1 MKNVGILKIF
11 MALVIACLFMT
22 CDPGLGKAVDTQAP
36 KVEVK
41 YPATKSV
48 LKGGF
53 TMTGVASDEVNVA
66 SCEVTFSLIKN
77 PEIKYHFNATVA
89 DDEFSVA
96 INNPKADGSFEI
108 PDGDYNVTVTVS
120 DAYRNSTTDVVYTI
134 DNTAPTVLLT
144 SPNSYSE
151 SNWPNMYKTFNIKGE
166 VYDATTIQTVTVYL
180 VDENGTILKEVIADG
195 TNTFLANFEEPFPE
209 EKLCFYYAVAKDA
222 GGNVNTYCY
231 HKSDIFKLLS
241 ETNSLDKTE
250 SATKSI
256 TFPSINSIGYV
267 DQGQSSNVTEL
278 IDEAKLT
285 AIRINNNA
293 PKKEEQIVGDVKKE
307 VIVFPG
313 FNYFAK
319 DTAQVRWLN
328 ISKESLSG
336 IAIGSPVLATIMPPT
351 DGSAIDYSSVK
362 VKISKSIDGTIENFE
377 DFANIKAYDACVISE
392 GEVGDK
398 RVKLTAVGESLNV
411 QTDSHPPEDEH
422 DNWLAG
428 FYKIEI
434 SFSTDSGNMASDSC
448 RFEVSS
454 GAPKLTEGVFAEGK
468 ENASYYRGYIT
479 SKTAKKA
486 LGGKSL
492 SSDGNL
498 AVELKWDVVG
508 LTLDGKDKKDSGYA
522 ELSENGN
529 YEIPIE
535 VDVENHTTDGEYT
548 YTLTAAPN
556 STLSTVIS
564 RVVVIDTLNP
574 VVEFSNLANGDILEN
589 DEFIVKGNIDDANG
603 ISKVEYQL
611 IENGGSAEWKEI
623 SNAKSSFNLQLSS
636 LKENVTYTLKIRATD
651 VAGNIS
657 GDDDYKCNF
666 TIDLANPIATID
678 NPQPETGSS
687 IYFTNEIPVFEGKA
701 SDDSK
706 TAGKLAKTAI
716 LSYSKDGVAKGNITA
731 GTSEGQFN
739 WNQAEGTW
747 TWNATESQFDGT
759 GKYDVKLV
767 VTDDSGKTTEDTL
780 TVSLDVTPPS
790 IKLTQVSPYVER
802 EDVSNGD
809 AKYYVNGDITVK
821 FDITENDYIKSIDWY
836 KIDGTKDSQDLGTNA
851 QPTVKVKT
859 TDFADGK
866 KLSEFKLV
874 VTDRSG
880 NTATYT
886 GNETELVNYEINQD
900 SDNPTID
907 IAGINPEIT
916 TEAGISAN
924 NNLFSTSDSI
934 SITLKDD
941 DGVASGTYQIDGN
954 SEKTINGGNAKV
966 KTETISLNGL
976 NQGPH
981 TIELSVRDTNGKEVS
996 TETIYFGIDDKAPDL
1011 TIDGYSGTDIDAGF
1025 KNADFDITGT
1035 ASDSYEFKQLIC
1047 YVDLNTT
1054 KEITRNGTNWTKK
1067 IEKPNSS
1074 EKKTIRFVA
1083 SDKFSRT
1090 TIKTFT
1096 YIFDLDKPN
1105 LIINDVQKDNI
1116 TDKYFNQNSILTLSG
1131 TANDLVGDT
1140 ATQSGLKFVQYAIG
1154 TGHNATLANSDGWQN
1169 ANGSTDW
1176 TVLLNI
1182 PKYQDGQYTLLVKA
1196 LDNSDNE
1203 SEVQKFNITADS
1215 VSPILTEGE
1224 SSDASGTSYASGTLN
1239 LTGTVTEKNLN
1250 SLIYTYSLDGQEK
1263 ESDDVQIPPNNGDEV
1278 SWSITKDNLE
1288 DGTHVFKIIATDK
1301 AGNSSV
1307 ITRNI
1312 IIDETAPEITTNVS
1326 PQILYNN
1333 GNGEEPTVNGTINV
1347 NVRVAETNKI
1357 KGVYYT
1363 FDNWASQESFNETEF
1378 ATGKTIL
1385 VDTTKY
1391 ENKSKLPLKIKAVD
1405 EAGNEAIEEINPI
1418 VNQESDKPSLTP
1430 SNLDDLANESA
1441 AGWTEGNPN
1450 NVFNSSNSNMIFTL
1464 SDDDSVKEY
1473 WVKIDNNEFVK
1484 VADVNS
1490 AQQIVTYSV
1499 KDLSYDRH
1507 TITFRVK
1514 DSNCKDDLSTTNN
1527 FVEKT
1532 YYFAI
1537 DDEAPNLTVKNANN
1551 QYVGDSFTISGTVTD
1566 ANGIDK
1572 IEISS
1577 NENTEKIDYDGTKQ
1591 TEEFSYTFNVPQIVD
1606 PEEKDIITITAYDS
1620 IGNRKEVQLT
1630 YLVDKTS
1637 PELSIQGGTSAYVDA
1652 DYPSLRIAGTATDGD
1667 LGGNDN
1673 GISGIDQVRLKIG
1686 SSITSVDDAESV
1698 LAVGKIE
1705 NGVMSW
1711 SSSVDFTDKDAGSY
1725 SIYIQAFDHAGNVS
1739 AEETLTVY
1747 VDDDVPQLSHDY
1759 TDNFVGVYNKDKD
1772 IVIEGTASDASGVK
1786 SVTAKI
1792 QGATGNLSV
1801 TFNETTNNSDSAWSF
1816 TVPKS
1821 SGDGQLTILVT
1832 ATDGCGKSVQE
1843 TFTATLDTEA
1853 PSVTFTDISDDNDDN
1868 NTTIETSKT
1877 TDKPRVSV
1885 TYADSTSGVNS
1896 VEYTFYYYD
1905 PNGNISGLTPDADG
1919 FIDYSDVNGNA
1930 SGSFTRDKSF
1940 SGTVVMRMAE
1950 STGSTGAFINTETN
1964 TDGIWY
1970 VKVTITDEA
1979 GNSAEYDS
1987 PYFYVDQHKPVL
1999 NVTSPASSVNL
2010 KKQNDALEVTGT
2022 TSDSYGG
2029 DIDKVVVKIYHPS
2042 YNGSQ
2047 QANFTKTFTK
2057 DGSNGTETLT
2067 KNGESYQFTYT
2078 WNGANSPF
2086 VYPDVYELLVSTYD
2100 VAGNETVR
2108 TPQKIS
2114 CDNTA
2119 PTITFSRPYSYSVD
2133 AFGNVNEGIVVNS
2146 PIGDTS
2152 IKVLADDY
2160 SMASIYYQIGGTVDI
2175 EATGSIGSSNYKI
2188 TKLTVENG
2196 GVGTDT
2202 YGTSVNDVKLDGV
2215 NIALAGNWNKL
2226 TSANLDFDVEYNT
2239 LNMVNAG
2246 KTYHADGDKETI
2258 QTLDVH
2264 FVAVDTAGNI
2274 NYCKYPLKVD
2284 TDTDKPTLLML
2295 SPKTINDV
2303 ANVGGTATISGTVND
2318 DNAVHSVW
2326 MQVELVNGNYNENV
2340 LSGFT
2345 ALTYGITEPQV
2356 LVENIVD
2363 GKPTYSSKTTISYF
2377 ADRTKWYKVNLGAE
2391 NSTSTTWNMMLN
2403 KKGEFDIA
2411 NLKESGSLPKND
2423 ALKQTELLIKVKA
2436 LDTKANDGLSISSDA
2451 KAGDSTEFRLII
2463 DSGSPSI
2470 IINNIADFPA
2480 EGSYIGGNIT
2490 FDLEFSDDQS
2500 ITEWKLEAI
2509 STASGDNSSML
2520 IASDEYSGSYEDG
2533 LGKTVT
2539 PVADGKY
2546 VGSNGIITVD
2556 TADIYAQC
2564 GNLIQFK
2571 ISAKD
2576 NSKDPNSET
2585 ESPKESYLTFKYT
2598 IDNSAPDASYVS
2610 TIDGYSYY
2618 IDTESIE
2625 GDSTGAHRESVERD
2639 RHLRIISDQAAFTGK
2654 VFDEANGSGI
2664 DYVMLYFTKG
2674 NRLYNPSEVDSSFE
2688 ISNHLS
2694 VKDKD
2699 GNSVSPLS
2707 PVGSLKDVVR
2717 TSGTSNPYI
2726 IVDRAEGMLDSGAN
2740 GDLDGYDENLKANGD
2755 WVVYIKS
2762 SNLPDGV
2769 YDIHYVVVDFAGNAR
2784 YYSDTMLVQN
2794 YAPTINSIVLATD
2807 IDGDGE
2813 ASIGNDD
2820 KGDEYQKFV
2829 TREFTSTGFNV
2840 RNNKLKIQVNVTGG
2854 TGNLKYYLRYKT
2866 KNGEV
2871 TTNSSNPGYSTGEF
2885 EVTDF
2890 LGDSGIPVD
2899 YVVWVED
2906 SVEQNLSL
2914 SSGETTIDMIMDNED
2929 DVAPVAQFFEL
2940 NTIIEDSSVSNSN
2953 RGSLYKDGSVKGH
2966 IETRQNSPVDND
2978 SEQDP
2983 DVSGTIILRGEVL
2996 DNQRIESIVLRL
3008 NDTNVTIAKWN
3019 PNLSLLELKD
3029 ANAKIY
3035 DSLGLLGHYVEWQYA
3050 WDTNSFAKYDTDVKV
3065 IVTDSAGKVSG
3076 NKDYSSDNTPRTES
3090 NKFTLDN
3097 WGYNSMTVD
3106 VVPYI
3111 TGLGTTLS
3119 RIEKRNPSVYGRS
3132 TLGKYPVYYYRK
3144 TVSEGKE
3151 SEEITVEGFN
3161 ILSGSTVTF
3170 EGGATTSLDVN
3181 KVFTLPENAKSGKIF
3196 VTVSE
3201 VPSLNNANDNGA
3213 VGSSGEYYNQK
3224 PNGQNNDLLTD
3235 DIEVLIWEINS
3246 KAAMSKTGELSE
3258 VMMHV
3263 NPANGMVGFAFAH
3276 SQDLASYPKG
3286 NDSSYQTWM
3295 TDWTGVNQIGFVYD
3309 QKGNMYGTN
3318 GGTDTYTPSKKTG
3331 RLGLI
3336 SSHWGIIADDS
3347 KNGDWYTGYTKYH
3360 RLRLEYLGMTRNGT
3374 YASNVYRFA
3383 KGDSTQ
3389 LATTYSDAK
3398 GTNLY
3403 MLYYDNTL
3411 GELKFKAG
3419 NFGTAPTDP
3428 CSSISG
3434 DVFGKSEVV
3443 IGDFADDANNA
3454 TDNQSGTNYLPNY
3467 KTISIVA
3474 NQNGAKGNSNA
3485 KPGIYYSVDAISS
3498 SGGQSDVVVA
3508 VWYDDVNKTLWYSY
3522 LKNPLTNAGNRTGE
3536 DLEDPIIDSNGVST
3550 EWSQPIAIL
3559 DGHAGGYCAIK
3570 ADDAGGIHIAAYSRN
3585 DAGSLYYAYL
3595 NSYDADYNENENLV
3609 AVDAYGSTGQYITME
3624 VAKDS
3629 KGKYIPYIG
3638 YYMSSMSYPKYA
3650 YLVDTDS
3657 TKAGATYYPKP
3668 GVDENNMFTGAWETI
3683 LLPTTSTIVIDD
3695 INVGVYKNA
3704 DGTLQSIPK
3713 QTETVGTKSG
3723 IAGGNGTS
3731 NPIFAYGIS
3740 QTGSG
3745 YIETAQLK

>member
-1 MKNVGILKIF
+1 MKNVGILKFF

-77 PEIKYHFNATVA
+77 PEIKYHFNATVT

-241 ETNSLDKTE
+241 ETNTLDKTE

-293 PKKEEQIVGDVKKE
+293 PKKQEQIVGDVKKE

-574 VVEFSNLANGDILEN
+574 VVGFSNLANNDILEN
-589 DEFIVKGNIDDANG
+589 DEFTVKGSIEDANG

-687 IYFTNEIPVFEGKA
+687 IYFTNEIPVFVGKA

-716 LSYSKDGVAKGNITA
+716 LSYSKDGVAKGNIPA

-739 WNQAEGTW
+739 WNQTEGTW
-747 TWNATESQFDGT
+747 TWKATESQFDGT

-907 IAGINPEIT
+907 IAGI
-916 TEAGISAN
+916 
-924 NNLFSTSDSI
+924 D
-934 SITLKDD
+934 
-941 DGVASGTYQIDGN
+941 
-954 SEKTINGGNAKV
+954 
-966 KTETISLNGL
+966 
-976 NQGPH
+976 
-981 TIELSVRDTNGKEVS
+981 KEVS
-996 TETIYFGIDDKAPDL
+996 TENEITAEKNLLSTGDNLSITFTDDDGIKSATYQIDNGTVQNIAGGDAKVKTQTVPLSTLEQGSHTIKVTVTDFYGKINSTDTIYFGIDDKAPDL

-1035 ASDSYEFKQLIC
+1035 ASDSYEFKQLIWN

-1054 KEITRNGTNWTKK
+1054 NEITRNGTNWTLQIK
-1067 IEKPNSS
+1067 KPNSS

-1105 LIINDVQKDNI
+1105 LIINDVQKENI

-1154 TGHNATLANSDGWQN
+1154 TGHNATSANLDGWQN

-1215 VSPILTEGE
+1215 VSPILTEGG

-1263 ESDDVQIPPNNGDEV
+1263 ESNDVQITSNNGDEV
-1278 SWSITKDNLE
+1278 SSWSITKSELQ

-1363 FDNWASQESFNETEF
+1363 FDDWASQESFDETEF

-1391 ENKSKLPLKIKAVD
+1391 GNKSKLPLKIKAVD

-1418 VNQESDKPSLTP
+1418 VNQESDKPSFTP

-1464 SDDDSVKEY
+1464 SDDDSVKDY

-1499 KDLSYDRH
+1499 KDIGYGRH

-1514 DSNCKDDLSTTNN
+1514 DSNCKEDLSTTNN

-1591 TEEFSYTFNVPQIVD
+1591 TEEFSYIFNVPQIVE

-1630 YLVDKTS
+1630 YLVDKTN

-1652 DYPSLRIAGTATDGD
+1652 DYPSLRIAGTAIDGD
-1667 LGGNDN
+1667 LGANDN

-1686 SSITSVDDAESV
+1686 SGITSVDDAESV

-1725 SIYIQAFDHAGNVS
+1725 SIYIRAFDHAGNVS
-1739 AEETLTVY
+1739 DEETLTVY
-1747 VDDDVPQLSHDY
+1747 VDDDVPQLSDNY
-1759 TDNFVGVYNKDKD
+1759 TDNFVGVYNSDF
-1772 IVIEGTASDASGVK
+1772 VIEGTASDASGVK

-1792 QGATGNLSV
+1792 QGASGNLNGNFTATSNDSPASWTFDIPANTGN
-1801 TFNETTNNSDSAWSF
+1801 
-1816 TVPKS
+1816 
-1821 SGDGQLTILVT
+1821 GQLTILVT

-1853 PSVTFTDISDDNDDN
+1853 PSVTFTDISDDDGN
-1868 NTTIETSKT
+1868 NATIETSKT

-1885 TYADSTSGVNS
+1885 TYADSTSGVNRIDY
-1896 VEYTFYYYD
+1896 EFYYTD
-1905 PNGNISGLTPDADG
+1905 SLDNS
-1919 FIDYSDVNGNA
+1919 FVKYSDSDA
-1930 SGSFTRDKSF
+1930 SGSFTRSKSF
-1940 SGTVVMRMAE
+1940 SGTVVMKMAE
-1950 STGSTGAFINTETN
+1950 STGSKGPFVFTDSD

-1999 NVTSPASSVNL
+1999 NVTSPAESVTL
-2010 KKQNDALEVTGT
+2010 KKNGDSLTIAGTTTDSFGGEIDRVEISVKHPDYKPEEVT
-2022 TSDSYGG
+2022 
-2029 DIDKVVVKIYHPS
+2029 K
-2042 YNGSQ
+2042 
-2047 QANFTKTFTK
+2047 FTKTFDVDAT
-2057 DGSNGTETLT
+2057 
-2067 KNGESYQFTYT
+2067 SYDFNFTFDT
-2078 WNGANSPF
+2078 SPF
-2086 VYPDVYELLVSTYD
+2086 IYPDVYEIFVTSYD
-2100 VAGNETVR
+2100 KAGNQR
-2108 TPQKIS
+2108 DYSKRIS

-2119 PTITFSRPYSYSVD
+2119 PTITFSRPYSWSVD
-2133 AFGNVNEGIVVNS
+2133 PNGYPTKGNVVNS
-2146 PIGDTS
+2146 PIGDTN
-2152 IKVLADDY
+2152 IKATANDY
-2160 SMASIYYQIGGTVDI
+2160 SMDSIYYQIGGTVTI
-2175 EATGSIGSSNYKI
+2175 NESEGISGESGYKI
-2188 TKLTVENG
+2188 NKLTITG
-2196 GVGTDT
+2196 GALTTDN
-2202 YGTSVNDVKLDGV
+2202 YGNSVNNPYSDNLAEGIV
-2215 NIALAGNWNKL
+2215 NGTWNKL
-2226 TSANLDFDVEYNT
+2226 KDANLDFDVTYNT
-2239 LNMVNAG
+2239 LTLVNG
-2246 KTYHADGDKETI
+2246 GYSYQADGDEETI
-2258 QTLDVH
+2258 KTLDVH
-2264 FVAVDTAGNI
+2264 IVTVDTAGNI
-2274 NYCKYPLKVD
+2274 NYCKFPLKVD

-2295 SPKTINDV
+2295 SPKTIGDV

-2326 MQVELVNGNYNENV
+2326 MQVELVNGNYVDNI
-2340 LSGFT
+2340 
-2345 ALTYGITEPQV
+2345 LTGNSSTFGIDYTSYGISNPQ
-2356 LVENIVD
+2356 NIVD
-2363 GKPTYSSKTTISYF
+2363 AKANSDVQDTTYF
-2377 ADRTKWYKVNLGAE
+2377 RDRTQWYKVNIGE
-2391 NSTSTTWNMMLN
+2391 QGKSTTWNMVLN
-2403 KKGEFDIA
+2403 KNKEFDNV
-2411 NLKESGSLPKND
+2411 NLFNSGYLQSEVE
-2423 ALKQTELLIKVKA
+2423 QTELRVRIKA
-2436 LDTKANDGLSISSDA
+2436 LDTKSGNSTVSTDA
-2451 KAGDSTEFRLII
+2451 KEGDVTEFTLKI

-2470 IINNIADFPA
+2470 IINNIADFKE
-2480 EGSYIGGNIT
+2480 EGSYIGGDLK
-2490 FDLEFSDDQS
+2490 FDIVFTDDES
-2500 ITEWKLEAI
+2500 ITEWKIEAI
-2509 STASGDNSSML
+2509 STLNGDNRSMV
-2520 IASDEYSGSYEDG
+2520 IDSNDYVKEGVSYETG
-2533 LGKTVT
+2533 LG
-2539 PVADGKY
+2539 
-2546 VGSNGIITVD
+2546 SNVD
-2556 TADIYAQC
+2556 KVIVVNTEDIYAEC
-2564 GNLIQFK
+2564 GNLIQ
-2571 ISAKD
+2571 IRITAKD
-2576 NSKDPNSET
+2576 NSKDASGQT
-2585 ESPKESYLTFKYT
+2585 EQPKESSITFKYT
-2598 IDNSAPDASYVS
+2598 IDNTSPYANYVA
-2610 TIDGYSYY
+2610 TIDSVKYY
-2618 IDTESIE
+2618 LDTEAVGS
-2625 GDSTGAHRESVERD
+2625 GANRESNARGN
-2639 RHLRIISDQAAFTGK
+2639 HLRIISEQAALKGN
-2654 VFDEANGSGI
+2654 VLDETNGSGV
-2664 DYVMLYFTKG
+2664 DFVMVYFTKEISG
-2674 NRLYNPSEVDSSFE
+2674 TTYLYNPSKMNSKTA
-2688 ISNHLS
+2688 ISTTYDVQDENNNSKSRLFPVEDLS
-2694 VKDKD
+2694 DI
-2699 GNSVSPLS
+2699 
-2707 PVGSLKDVVR
+2707 VR
-2717 TSGTSNPYI
+2717 TAKIDGSTPYI
-2726 IVDRAEGMLDSGAN
+2726 IVDRAEGWDDDGAN
-2740 GDLDGYDENLKANGD
+2740 GDFDGYSENLKANGE
-2755 WVVYIKS
+2755 WVVYFNS
-2762 SNLPDGV
+2762 TNLPDSV
-2769 YDIHYVVVDFAGNAR
+2769 YDIHYVVVDYAGNAR

-2794 YAPTINSIVLATD
+2794 NPPKITNIVLATD
-2807 IDGDGE
+2807 INGDGT
-2813 ASIGNDD
+2813 ASISTDGT
-2820 KGDEYQKFV
+2820 GDEDDL
-2829 TREFTSTGFNV
+2829 FTSSSYIDSGFIVRNSKLNV
-2840 RNNKLKIQVNVTGG
+2840 RVNATGG
-2854 TGNLKYYLRYKT
+2854 TGTKKYYLTYPAESGTVTLNNTTGVFEITSFPSDEEQVNPANYKVP
-2866 KNGEV
+2866 E
-2871 TTNSSNPGYSTGEF
+2871 Y
-2885 EVTDF
+2885 
-2890 LGDSGIPVD
+2890 I
-2899 YVVWVED
+2899 VWVED
-2906 SVEQNLSL
+2906 SVETNLSL
-2914 SSGETTIDMIMDNED
+2914 SSGETIIEMIMDNND
-2929 DVAPVAQFFEL
+2929 SVSPVAQLFEL
-2940 NTIIEDSSVSNSN
+2940 NTIVEDSATSNED
-2953 RGSLYKDGSVKGH
+2953 RGSLYKEGSTVQGH
-2966 IETRQNSPVDND
+2966 IEPRDNSRFDNGNG
-2978 SEQDP
+2978 QDP
-2983 DVSGTIILRGEVL
+2983 DVSGKIILRGEVM
-2996 DNQRIESIVLRL
+2996 DNQRIGSIKLTL
-3008 NDTNVTIAKWN
+3008 KDAEIEIAKWN
-3019 PNLSLLELKD
+3019 SST
-3029 ANAKIY
+3029 
-3035 DSLGLLGHYVEWQYA
+3035 DSLESQNNASITSTLGLKGHHVEWSYV
-3050 WDTNSFAKYDTDVKV
+3050 WDTNGFAAKNVDVAVKV
-3065 IVTDSAGKVSG
+3065 LDASNNSNVTSGYLSTENIPHSAE
-3076 NKDYSSDNTPRTES
+3076 NIFSSD
-3090 NKFTLDN
+3090 D
-3097 WGYNSMTVD
+3097 WGYNLMSVD

-3111 TGLGTTLS
+3111 TKIETPNRTKSGLKKSNIRSASGKYSIIKGTTSDFITVTGFNLQGS
-3119 RIEKRNPSVYGRS
+3119 DDVKVKLVKSLEGS
-3132 TLGKYPVYYYRK
+3132 TLKATEV
-3144 TVSEGKE
+3144 TTDIENE
-3151 SEEITVEGFN
+3151 NN
-3161 ILSGSTVTF
+3161 ILWN
-3170 EGGATTSLDVN
+3170 L
-3181 KVFTLPENAKSGKIF
+3181 
-3196 VTVSE
+3196 
-3201 VPSLNNANDNGA
+3201 
-3213 VGSSGEYYNQK
+3213 
-3224 PNGQNNDLLTD
+3224 
-3235 DIEVLIWEINS
+3235 DIE
-3246 KAAMSKTGELSE
+3246 
-3258 VMMHV
+3258 
-3263 NPANGMVGFAFAH
+3263 P
-3276 SQDLASYPKG
+3276 Y
-3286 NDSSYQTWM
+3286 SS
-3295 TDWTGVNQIGFVYD
+3295 
-3309 QKGNMYGTN
+3309 
-3318 GGTDTYTPSKKTG
+3318 
-3331 RLGLI
+3331 
-3336 SSHWGIIADDS
+3336 
-3347 KNGDWYTGYTKYH
+3347 
-3360 RLRLEYLGMTRNGT
+3360 
-3374 YASNVYRFA
+3374 
-3383 KGDSTQ
+3383 
-3389 LATTYSDAK
+3389 
-3398 GTNLY
+3398 NL
-3403 MLYYDNTL
+3403 L
-3411 GELKFKAG
+3411 
-3419 NFGTAPTDP
+3419 
-3428 CSSISG
+3428 
-3434 DVFGKSEVV
+3434 
-3443 IGDFADDANNA
+3443 
-3454 TDNQSGTNYLPNY
+3454 YLPNY
-3467 KTISIVA
+3467 SEHSGYLEIFVDGIRSINNINDNSQSY
-3474 NQNGAKGNSNA
+3474 NQEPDEFTKNRLLNDDRYLRFFHMKDTGIKNGYYPTMIMEGDDPVFGYIDLKGGPIDPERDDGIEGIIDDGGAGKYYDSHAMPQRAKINGTDGSRIYTEYLIKASIWDQMGMARDESGRFHHITLYNRDGSSMAYIYDRFAELHPSGKGWGDGVTYSGYDGQRPSDSNNNAIRLEYVDYGEGLLLGRYQYPKIIAKGNSVTGA
-3485 KPGIYYSVDAISS
+3485 ASIYQLYFDANTTNKELIFRNFKVGNEGDYPLF
-3498 SGGQSDVVVA
+3498 SGGYATDGTS
-3508 VWYDDVNKTLWYSY
+3508 YSQ
-3522 LKNPLTNAGNRTGE
+3522 
-3536 DLEDPIIDSNGVST
+3536 VST
-3550 EWSQPIAIL
+3550 LS
-3559 DGHAGGYCAIK
+3559 D
-3570 ADDAGGIHIAAYSRN
+3570 S
-3585 DAGSLYYAYL
+3585 
-3595 NSYDADYNENENLV
+3595 DYNE
-3609 AVDAYGSTGQYITME
+3609 SRITAATSASNHFSFDVSGMGR
-3624 VAKDS
+3624 VV
-3629 KGKYIPYIG
+3629 IV
-3638 YYMSSMSYPKYA
+3638 YY
-3650 YLVDTDS
+3650 
-3657 TKAGATYYPKP
+3657 
-3668 GVDENNMFTGAWETI
+3668 DET
-3683 LLPTTSTIVIDD
+3683 
-3695 INVGVYKNA
+3695 
-3704 DGTLQSIPK
+3704 
-3713 QTETVGTKSG
+3713 
-3723 IAGGNGTS
+3723 
-3731 NPIFAYGIS
+3731 
-3740 QTGSG
+3740 
-3745 YIETAQLK
+3745 

>member
-1 MKNVGILKIF
+1 MKNIGILKFF

-66 SCEVTFSLIKN
+66 SCVVTFKNIKTSQEYN
-77 PEIKYHFNATVA
+77 YNASVEK
-89 DDEFSVA
+89 DEFKVS
-96 INNPKADGSFEI
+96 INSTNTNGKYEL
-108 PDGDYNVTVTVS
+108 PDGDYSVTVTVS
-120 DAYRNSTTDVVYTI
+120 DAYRNSKADVVYTI

-144 SPNSYSE
+144 SPNAYIE
-151 SNWPNMYKTFNIKGE
+151 ANWPEMYKLFTIKGE
-166 VYDATTIQTVTVYL
+166 VYDATTISEVKVFVT
-180 VDENGTILKEVIADG
+180 DKDGKILAEKVADG
-195 TNTFLANFEEPFPE
+195 TNTFLANFESPTIPTGTS
-209 EKLCFYYAVAKDA
+209 CYYYAVAKDA

-231 HKSDIFKLLS
+231 HKADIFELISSQKS
-241 ETNSLDKTE
+241 NS
-250 SATKSI
+250 S
-256 TFPSINSIGYV
+256 FPSINDIGYV
-267 DQGQSSNVTEL
+267 DQGIENNFNESVTQALLSNK
-278 IDEAKLT
+278 KLQ
-285 AIRINNNA
+285 NN
-293 PKKEEQIVGDVKKE
+293 KTGLSKGTY
-307 VIVFPG
+307 PG
-313 FNYFAK
+313 FDYYDK
-319 DTAQVRWLN
+319 DTAQIKWLN
-328 ISKESLSG
+328 ISEDSPAG
-336 IAIGSPVLATIMPPT
+336 IGIGSPVLGTIMPPT
-351 DGSAIDYSSVK
+351 DGSAIILDKVEVYLVKSADGGNTFPEFPTSNFDTWADSVTKWILEAGTAKQGDANEKQVKLSSVGDS
-362 VKISKSIDGTIENFE
+362 VNFQ
-377 DFANIKAYDACVISE
+377 V
-392 GEVGDK
+392 
-398 RVKLTAVGESLNV
+398 
-411 QTDSHPPEDEH
+411 DSHPVGVF
-422 DNWLAG
+422 DNWTSST
-428 FYKIEI
+428 YKIKIKFVTNSQMEGTRECA
-434 SFSTDSGNMASDSC
+434 FT
-448 RFEVSS
+448 VTS

-468 ENASYYRGYIT
+468 GNDSYYRGFMTAKTLESGKNMLSGI
-479 SKTAKKA
+479 SKT
-486 LGGKSL
+486 
-492 SSDGNL
+492 SDGSGS
-498 AVELKWDVVG
+498 VPLKYVITGAITDSQNANV
-508 LTLDGKDKKDSGYA
+508 DG
-522 ELSENGN
+522 NGD
-529 YEIPIE
+529 YTIE
-535 VDVENHTTDGEYT
+535 VPIADDGSKDGEYT
-548 YTLTAAPN
+548 YTLTAEAG
-556 STLSTVIS
+556 TLSTVIS

-574 VVEFSNLANGDILEN
+574 VVGFSNLANDDILEN
-589 DEFIVKGNIDDANG
+589 DEFIVKGNIEDANG

-687 IYFTNEIPVFEGKA
+687 IYFTNKIPVFVGKA

-716 LSYSKDGVAKGNITA
+716 LSYSKDGVAKGNIPA

-739 WNQAEGTW
+739 WNKNEGTW

-802 EDVSNGD
+802 ENVSNGD

-859 TDFADGK
+859 TDFAEGK

-907 IAGINPEIT
+907 IAGI
-916 TEAGISAN
+916 
-924 NNLFSTSDSI
+924 D
-934 SITLKDD
+934 
-941 DGVASGTYQIDGN
+941 
-954 SEKTINGGNAKV
+954 
-966 KTETISLNGL
+966 
-976 NQGPH
+976 
-981 TIELSVRDTNGKEVS
+981 KEVS
-996 TETIYFGIDDKAPDL
+996 TENEITAEKNLLSTGDNLSITFTDDDGIKSATYQIDNGTVQNIAGGDAKVKTQTVPLSTLEQGSHTIKVTVTDSYGKINSTDTIYFGIDDKAPDL

-1025 KNADFDITGT
+1025 KNTDFNITGT
-1035 ASDSYEFKQLIC
+1035 ASDSYEFKQLIWN
-1047 YVDLNTT
+1047 YVDLDASN
-1054 KEITRNGTNWTKK
+1054 KIALNGTNWTLQIK
-1067 IEKPNSS
+1067 KPNSS

-1105 LIINDVQKDNI
+1105 LIINDVQKENI
-1116 TDKYFNQNSILTLSG
+1116 TDKYFNQNSILTLTG

-1154 TGHNATLANSDGWQN
+1154 TGHDATSANSDGWQN

-1182 PKYQDGQYTLLVKA
+1182 PNYQDGQYTLLVKA

-1215 VSPILTEGE
+1215 VSPILTEGG
-1224 SSDASGTSYASGTLN
+1224 SSDASGTSYASGTLS

-1263 ESDDVQIPPNNGDEV
+1263 ESNDVQITPNNGDEV
-1278 SWSITKDNLE
+1278 PWSITKSELQ

-1363 FDNWASQESFNETEF
+1363 FDDWASQESFNETEF

-1385 VDTTKY
+1385 VDTTKCV
-1391 ENKSKLPLKIKAVD
+1391 NKSKLPLKIKAVD
-1405 EAGNEAIEEINPI
+1405 EAGNYSVVEVDPV
-1418 VNQESDKPSLTP
+1418 VNQESDKPSFTP

-1499 KDLSYDRH
+1499 KDLSYGRH

-1577 NENTEKIDYDGTKQ
+1577 NENTKNIDYDGTNQ
-1591 TEEFSYTFNVPQIVD
+1591 TEEFSYIFNVPQIME

-1739 AEETLTVY
+1739 NEETLTVY
-1747 VDDDVPQLSHDY
+1747 VDDDVPQLSDNY
-1759 TDNFVGVYNKDKD
+1759 TDNVVGVYNGDFE
-1772 IVIEGTASDASGVK
+1772 IVGTATDASGVK

-1792 QGATGNLSV
+1792 QGASGNLNGNFTATSNDSPASWTFDIPANTGN
-1801 TFNETTNNSDSAWSF
+1801 
-1816 TVPKS
+1816 
-1821 SGDGQLTILVT
+1821 GQLTILVT

-1853 PSVTFTDISDDNDDN
+1853 PSVTFTDISDDDDN
-1868 NTTIETSKT
+1868 NATIETSKT

-1885 TYADSTSGVNS
+1885 TYADSTSGVKNID
-1896 VEYTFYYYD
+1896 YTFYYYD
-1905 PNGNISGLTPDADG
+1905 AEQDK
-1919 FIDYSDVNGNA
+1919 FVDYSSTDGNA

-1987 PYFYVDQHKPVL
+1987 PYFYVDQHKPEL
-1999 NVTSPASSVNL
+1999 EVTSPASSVNL

-2022 TSDSYGG
+2022 TSDSNGG
-2029 DIDKVVVKIYHPS
+2029 DIDKVVVKISHPS
-2042 YNGSQ
+2042 YNASEQ
-2047 QANFTKTFTK
+2047 DKFTKTFTK
-2057 DGSNGTETLT
+2057 DGSNGTVILT

-2133 AFGNVNEGIVVNS
+2133 AFGNVNEGIIVNS

-2152 IKVLADDY
+2152 IKALADDY

-2202 YGTSVNDVKLDGV
+2202 YGTSVTDVKLDGV

-2326 MQVELVNGNYNENV
+2326 MQVELVNGNYNGNI

-2363 GKPTYSSKTTISYF
+2363 GKPTYSSESTTSYF

-2403 KKGEFDIA
+2403 KNGEFDIA
-2411 NLKESGSLPKND
+2411 ELKESGSLPND
-2423 ALKQTELLIKVKA
+2423 DELKQTELLIKVKA
-2436 LDTKANDGLSISSDA
+2436 LDTKAADGLSISTDA

-2509 STASGDNSSML
+2509 STASGDNRSML

-2539 PVADGKY
+2539 PDK
-2546 VGSNGIITVD
+2546 IIVD

-2576 NSKDPNSET
+2576 NSKDPQSQT

-2598 IDNSAPDASYVS
+2598 IDNSAPDASLVS
-2610 TIDGYSYY
+2610 TIDSKSYY
-2618 IDTESIE
+2618 IDTESVM
-2625 GDSTGAHRESVERD
+2625 GDLTGAHRETIARGN
-2639 RHLRIISDQAAFTGK
+2639 HLRIMSNQAALTGK

-2726 IVDRAEGMLDSGAN
+2726 VVDRAEGMLDSGAN

-2762 SNLPDGV
+2762 SNLPDGI

-2794 YAPTINSIVLATD
+2794 HAPTINSIVLATD
-2807 IDGDGE
+2807 IDGDGQ

-2829 TREFTSTGFNV
+2829 TGEFTSTGFNV
-2840 RNNKLKIQVNVTGG
+2840 RNSKLKIKVNVTGG

-2866 KNGEV
+2866 KTGEI
-2871 TTNSSNPGYSTGEF
+2871 TTDKNNSGYSTGIF
-2885 EVTDF
+2885 DISDF
-2890 LGDSGIPVD
+2890 LGDSATPVD

-2940 NTIIEDSSVSNSN
+2940 NTIAEDSKTGNKD
-2953 RGSLYKDGSVKGH
+2953 RGSLYKGNGH
-2966 IETRQNSPVDND
+2966 IEPRGNSPFGNTDGK
-2978 SEQDP
+2978 DP
-2983 DVSGTIILRGEVL
+2983 DVSGTIILRGEVF
-2996 DNQRIESIVLRL
+2996 DNQRINYIALNLNGIETPIAQWSENSLKVSDDEIV
-3008 NDTNVTIAKWN
+3008 NIVSK
-3019 PNLSLLELKD
+3019 
-3029 ANAKIY
+3029 
-3035 DSLGLLGHYVEWQYA
+3035 LGLNGHYVEWSYA
-3050 WDTNSFAKYDTDVKV
+3050 WDTNSIVAENVNISV
-3065 IVTDSAGKVSG
+3065 IVKDASGKTNTESSYD
-3076 NKDYSSDNTPRTES
+3076 NKNNSPRTTENMYS
-3090 NKFTLDN
+3090 REN
-3097 WGYNSMTVD
+3097 WGYNKMTVD

-3111 TGLGTTLS
+3111 TAVY
-3119 RIEKRNPSVYGRS
+3119 RNSSYNTNRAKSGA
-3132 TLGKYPVYYYRK
+3132 YPMLRGQVDNC
-3144 TVSEGKE
+3144 
-3151 SEEITVEGFN
+3151 IEGFN
-3161 ILSGSTVTF
+3161 LGTDISKISVVITENKDGSGYSFAMGSLTKWGTSTAFTVTSDSKDGYLSTVVNGIRSINNLNSNSHEYNRESNSYDSKTALWTDDRYVRIWQNKSSDYFPGSTNPVYPAMSIGNTGDLYASFSNYSTASVYYSRYGGSGTGTVFKIYDPPEETDICVTGEDKLNIAFAGNYHNGGSNSWVSDASLSGGIYVYDSASTGKYNGYKFNKHELYYHNKMLQQFKNMRVKRKSSDRIIHLVYF
-3170 EGGATTSLDVN
+3170 DRITS
-3181 KVFTLPENAKSGKIF
+3181 SIHY
-3196 VTVSE
+3196 S
-3201 VPSLNNANDNGA
+3201 
-3213 VGSSGEYYNQK
+3213 
-3224 PNGQNNDLLTD
+3224 
-3235 DIEVLIWEINS
+3235 NS
-3246 KAAMSKTGELSE
+3246 RG
-3258 VMMHV
+3258 
-3263 NPANGMVGFAFAH
+3263 
-3276 SQDLASYPKG
+3276 
-3286 NDSSYQTWM
+3286 DSSRSSDSTKQTSTSAEYSW
-3295 TDWTGVNQIGFVYD
+3295 VNID
-3309 QKGNMYGTN
+3309 
-3318 GGTDTYTPSKKTG
+3318 GGTDGDDYAYYFDGNSTY
-3331 RLGLI
+3331 I
-3336 SSHWGIIADDS
+3336 EDS
-3347 KNGDWYTGYTKYH
+3347 K
-3360 RLRLEYLGMTRNGT
+3360 GT
-3374 YASNVYRFA
+3374 YDRFEDTERCAGTGESAGLALTKSGYPVVVYFDASNKVLKLARALRENPKNSDTTWWVQDIKEA
-3383 KGDSTQ
+3383 KDFLGVSVEAISCEIDSSGYLHIAFQNGKNQ
-3389 LATTYSDAK
+3389 LIYIKSTNTSDNGSTRYTFTT
-3398 GTNLY
+3398 
-3403 MLYYDNTL
+3403 
-3411 GELKFKAG
+3411 
-3419 NFGTAPTDP
+3419 P
-3428 CSSISG
+3428 
-3434 DVFGKSEVV
+3434 V
-3443 IGDFADDANNA
+3443 
-3454 TDNQSGTNYLPNY
+3454 
-3467 KTISIVA
+3467 IVA
-3474 NQNGAKGNSNA
+3474 
-3485 KPGIYYSVDAISS
+3485 
-3498 SGGQSDVVVA
+3498 
-3508 VWYDDVNKTLWYSY
+3508 
-3522 LKNPLTNAGNRTGE
+3522 E
-3536 DLEDPIIDSNGVST
+3536 GVSWVDLT
-3550 EWSQPIAIL
+3550 L
-3559 DGHAGGYCAIK
+3559 Y
-3570 ADDAGGIHIAAYSRN
+3570 
-3585 DAGSLYYAYL
+3585 GSTPYISFLSGA
-3595 NSYDADYNENENLV
+3595 NSYDGLNLAFFDKNIDTNFDGISDGTWECMV
-3609 AVDAYGSTGQYITME
+3609 APLAYKATSIRTCVEVHPSPSTSTWEAAIGFTPGDLYR
-3624 VAKDS
+3624 VAL
-3629 KGKYIPYIG
+3629 YIG
-3638 YYMSSMSYPKYA
+3638 
-3650 YLVDTDS
+3650 
-3657 TKAGATYYPKP
+3657 
-3668 GVDENNMFTGAWETI
+3668 
-3683 LLPTTSTIVIDD
+3683 
-3695 INVGVYKNA
+3695 
-3704 DGTLQSIPK
+3704 
-3713 QTETVGTKSG
+3713 SG
-3723 IAGGNGTS
+3723 KGH
-3731 NPIFAYGIS
+3731 
-3740 QTGSG
+3740 
-3745 YIETAQLK
+3745 

>member
-1 MKNVGILKIF
+1 MKNVGILKFF

-66 SCEVTFSLIKN
+66 SCVVTFKNIKTSQEYN
-77 PEIKYHFNATVA
+77 YNASVEK
-89 DDEFSVA
+89 DEFKVS
-96 INNPKADGSFEI
+96 INSTNTNGKYEL
-108 PDGDYNVTVTVS
+108 PDGDYSVTVTVS
-120 DAYRNSTTDVVYTI
+120 DAYRNSKADVVYTI

-144 SPNSYSE
+144 SPNAYIE
-151 SNWPNMYKTFNIKGE
+151 ANWPEMYKLFTIKGE
-166 VYDATTIQTVTVYL
+166 VYDATTISEVKVFVT
-180 VDENGTILKEVIADG
+180 DKDGKILAEKVADG
-195 TNTFLANFEEPFPE
+195 TNTFLANFESPTIPTGTS
-209 EKLCFYYAVAKDA
+209 CYYYAVAKDA

-231 HKSDIFKLLS
+231 HKADIFELISSQKS
-241 ETNSLDKTE
+241 NS
-250 SATKSI
+250 S
-256 TFPSINSIGYV
+256 FPSINDIGYV
-267 DQGQSSNVTEL
+267 DQGIENNFNESVTQALLSNK
-278 IDEAKLT
+278 KLQ
-285 AIRINNNA
+285 NN
-293 PKKEEQIVGDVKKE
+293 KTGLSKGTY
-307 VIVFPG
+307 PG
-313 FNYFAK
+313 FDYYDK
-319 DTAQVRWLN
+319 DTAQIKWLN
-328 ISKESLSG
+328 ISEDSPAG
-336 IAIGSPVLATIMPPT
+336 IGIGSPVLGTIMPPT
-351 DGSAIDYSSVK
+351 DGSAIILDKVEVYLVKSADGGNTFPEFPTSNFDTWADGVTKWILEAGTAKQGDANEKQVKLSSVGDS
-362 VKISKSIDGTIENFE
+362 VNFQ
-377 DFANIKAYDACVISE
+377 V
-392 GEVGDK
+392 
-398 RVKLTAVGESLNV
+398 
-411 QTDSHPPEDEH
+411 DSHPVGVF
-422 DNWLAG
+422 DNWTSST
-428 FYKIEI
+428 YKIKIKFVTNSQMEGTRECA
-434 SFSTDSGNMASDSC
+434 FT
-448 RFEVSS
+448 VTS

-468 ENASYYRGYIT
+468 GNDSYYRGFMTAKTLESGKNKLSGI
-479 SKTAKKA
+479 SKT
-486 LGGKSL
+486 
-492 SSDGNL
+492 SDGSGS
-498 AVELKWDVVG
+498 VPLKYVITGAITDSQNAIV
-508 LTLDGKDKKDSGYA
+508 DG
-522 ELSENGN
+522 NGD
-529 YEIPIE
+529 YEIEVPIA
-535 VDVENHTTDGEYT
+535 DDGSKDGEYT
-548 YTLTAAPN
+548 YTLTAEAG
-556 STLSTVIS
+556 TLSTVIS

-574 VVEFSNLANGDILEN
+574 VVEFSNLANDDILEN

-636 LKENVTYTLKIRATD
+636 LKENVNYTLKIRATD
-651 VAGNIS
+651 VGGNIS

-687 IYFTNEIPVFEGKA
+687 IYFTNEIPVFVGKA

-739 WNQAEGTW
+739 WNKNEGTW
-747 TWNATESQFDGT
+747 TWTPTSSQFDGT

-1054 KEITRNGTNWTKK
+1054 KEITRNGTNWTLP

-1105 LIINDVQKDNI
+1105 LIINDVQKENI

-1154 TGHNATLANSDGWQN
+1154 TGHDATLANSDGWQN

-1196 LDNSDNE
+1196 IDNSDNE
-1203 SEVQKFNITADS
+1203 SEVEKFNITADS
-1215 VSPILTEGE
+1215 VSPILTEGG

-1263 ESDDVQIPPNNGDEV
+1263 ESNEVQITSNNGDEV
-1278 SWSITKDNLE
+1278 SWSITKSELQ

-1363 FDNWASQESFNETEF
+1363 FDDWASQESFNETEF

-1391 ENKSKLPLKIKAVD
+1391 GNKSKLPLKIKAVD
-1405 EAGNEAIEEINPI
+1405 EAGNYSIVEVNPV
-1418 VNQESDKPSLTP
+1418 VNQESDKPSFTP

-1464 SDDDSVKEY
+1464 SDDDSVKDY

-1499 KDLSYDRH
+1499 KDIGYGRH

-1591 TEEFSYTFNVPQIVD
+1591 TEEFSYIFNVPQIMD
-1606 PEEKDIITITAYDS
+1606 PEVKDIITITAYDS

-1637 PELSIQGGTSAYVDA
+1637 PELSIQGGASAYVDA

-1705 NGVMSW
+1705 NGVMTW

-1739 AEETLTVY
+1739 DEETLTVY
-1747 VDDDVPQLSHDY
+1747 VDDDVPQLSDNY
-1759 TDNFVGVYNKDKD
+1759 TDNFVGVYNSDF
-1772 IVIEGTASDASGVK
+1772 VIEGTASDASGVK

-1792 QGATGNLSV
+1792 QGASGNLNGNFTATSNDSPASWTFDIPANTGN
-1801 TFNETTNNSDSAWSF
+1801 
-1816 TVPKS
+1816 
-1821 SGDGQLTILVT
+1821 GQLTILVT

-1853 PSVTFTDISDDNDDN
+1853 PSVTFTDISDDDDN
-1868 NTTIETSKT
+1868 NATIETSKT

-1919 FIDYSDVNGNA
+1919 FIDYSDVDGNA

-1970 VKVTITDEA
+1970 VKVTVTDEA

-1999 NVTSPASSVNL
+1999 NVISPASSVNL

-2029 DIDKVVVKIYHPS
+2029 DIDKVVVKITHPS
-2042 YNGSQ
+2042 YNASEQ
-2047 QANFTKTFTK
+2047 DKFTKTFTK
-2057 DGSNGTETLT
+2057 DGSNGTEIFT
-2067 KNGESYQFTYT
+2067 KDGVNYQFTYT
-2078 WNGANSPF
+2078 WDSANSPF
-2086 VYPDVYELLVSTYD
+2086 IYPDVYELLVSTYD

-2119 PTITFSRPYSYSVD
+2119 PTIIFSRPYSYSVD
-2133 AFGNVNEGIVVNS
+2133 AFGNVNEGIIVNS

-2152 IKVLADDY
+2152 IKALADDY

-2202 YGTSVNDVKLDGV
+2202 YGTSVTDVKLDGV
-2215 NIALAGNWNKL
+2215 NIALAGNWNRL

-2246 KTYHADGDKETI
+2246 KTYHAVGDKETI

-2326 MQVELVNGNYNENV
+2326 MQVELVNGNYDGNDI

-2356 LVENIVD
+2356 LVEDIVD
-2363 GKPTYSSKTTISYF
+2363 GKPTYSSESTTSYF

-2403 KKGEFDIA
+2403 KNGEFDIA
-2411 NLKESGSLPKND
+2411 ELKQSGSLPND
-2423 ALKQTELLIKVKA
+2423 DELKQTELLIKVKA
-2436 LDTKANDGLSISSDA
+2436 LDTKAADGLSISTDA

-2480 EGSYIGGNIT
+2480 EGSYIGGSIT

-2509 STASGDNSSML
+2509 STASGDNRSML

-2539 PVADGKY
+2539 PDK
-2546 VGSNGIITVD
+2546 IIVD

-2576 NSKDPNSET
+2576 NSKDPQSQT

-2598 IDNSAPDASYVS
+2598 IDNSAPDASLVS
-2610 TIDGYSYY
+2610 TIDSKSYY
-2618 IDTESIE
+2618 IDTESVM
-2625 GDSTGAHRESVERD
+2625 GDLTGAHRETIARGN
-2639 RHLRIISDQAAFTGK
+2639 HLRIMSNQAAFTGK

-2726 IVDRAEGMLDSGAN
+2726 VVDRAEGMLDSGAN

-2762 SNLPDGV
+2762 SNLPDGI

-2794 YAPTINSIVLATD
+2794 HAPTINSIVLATD
-2807 IDGDGE
+2807 IDGDGQ

-2829 TREFTSTGFNV
+2829 TGEFTSTGFNV
-2840 RNNKLKIQVNVTGG
+2840 RNSKLKIKVNVTGG

-2866 KNGEV
+2866 KTGEI
-2871 TTNSSNPGYSTGEF
+2871 TTDKNNSGYSTGIF
-2885 EVTDF
+2885 DISDF
-2890 LGDSGIPVD
+2890 LGDSATPVD

-2940 NTIIEDSSVSNSN
+2940 NTITEDSKTGNKD
-2953 RGSLYKDGSVKGH
+2953 RGSLYKGNGH
-2966 IETRQNSPVDND
+2966 IEPRGNSPFGNTDGK
-2978 SEQDP
+2978 DP
-2983 DVSGTIILRGEVL
+2983 DVSGTIILRGEVF
-2996 DNQRIESIVLRL
+2996 DNQRINYIALNLNGIETPIAQWSENSLKVSDDEIV
-3008 NDTNVTIAKWN
+3008 NIVSK
-3019 PNLSLLELKD
+3019 
-3029 ANAKIY
+3029 
-3035 DSLGLLGHYVEWQYA
+3035 LGLDGHYVEWSYA
-3050 WDTNSFAKYDTDVKV
+3050 WDTNSIVAENVNISV
-3065 IVTDSAGKVSG
+3065 IVKDASGKSNTESSYD
-3076 NKDYSSDNTPRTES
+3076 NKNNSPRTTENMYS
-3090 NKFTLDN
+3090 REN
-3097 WGYNSMTVD
+3097 WGYNKMTVD

-3111 TGLGTTLS
+3111 TAVY
-3119 RIEKRNPSVYGRS
+3119 RNSSYNTNRAKSGA
-3132 TLGKYPVYYYRK
+3132 YPMLRGQVDNC
-3144 TVSEGKE
+3144 
-3151 SEEITVEGFN
+3151 IEGFN
-3161 ILSGSTVTF
+3161 LGTDISKISVVITENKDGSGYSFAMGNLTKSGTSTAFTVTTDSKDGYLSTVVNGIRSINNLNSNSHEYNRESNSYDSKTAYWTDDRYVRIWQNKSSDYFPGSTNPVYPAMSIGNTGDLYASFSNYSTASVYYSRYGGSGTGTVFKIYDPPEETDICVTGEDKLNIAFAGNYHNGGSNSWVSDASLSGGIYVYDSASTGKYNGYKFNKHELYYHNKMLQQFKNMRVKRKSSDRIIHLVYF
-3170 EGGATTSLDVN
+3170 DRITS
-3181 KVFTLPENAKSGKIF
+3181 SIHY
-3196 VTVSE
+3196 S
-3201 VPSLNNANDNGA
+3201 
-3213 VGSSGEYYNQK
+3213 
-3224 PNGQNNDLLTD
+3224 
-3235 DIEVLIWEINS
+3235 NS
-3246 KAAMSKTGELSE
+3246 RG
-3258 VMMHV
+3258 
-3263 NPANGMVGFAFAH
+3263 
-3276 SQDLASYPKG
+3276 
-3286 NDSSYQTWM
+3286 DSSRSSDSTKQTSTSAEYSW
-3295 TDWTGVNQIGFVYD
+3295 VNID
-3309 QKGNMYGTN
+3309 
-3318 GGTDTYTPSKKTG
+3318 GGTDGDDYAYYFDGNSTY
-3331 RLGLI
+3331 I
-3336 SSHWGIIADDS
+3336 EDS
-3347 KNGDWYTGYTKYH
+3347 K
-3360 RLRLEYLGMTRNGT
+3360 GT
-3374 YASNVYRFA
+3374 YDRFEDTERCAGTGESAGLALTKSGYPVVVYFDASNKVLKLARALRENPKNSDTTWWVQDIKEA
-3383 KGDSTQ
+3383 KDFLGVSVEAISCEIDSSGYLHIAFQNGKNQ
-3389 LATTYSDAK
+3389 LIYIKSTNTSDNGSTRYTFTT
-3398 GTNLY
+3398 
-3403 MLYYDNTL
+3403 
-3411 GELKFKAG
+3411 
-3419 NFGTAPTDP
+3419 P
-3428 CSSISG
+3428 
-3434 DVFGKSEVV
+3434 V
-3443 IGDFADDANNA
+3443 
-3454 TDNQSGTNYLPNY
+3454 
-3467 KTISIVA
+3467 IVA
-3474 NQNGAKGNSNA
+3474 
-3485 KPGIYYSVDAISS
+3485 
-3498 SGGQSDVVVA
+3498 
-3508 VWYDDVNKTLWYSY
+3508 
-3522 LKNPLTNAGNRTGE
+3522 E
-3536 DLEDPIIDSNGVST
+3536 GVSWVDLT
-3550 EWSQPIAIL
+3550 L
-3559 DGHAGGYCAIK
+3559 Y
-3570 ADDAGGIHIAAYSRN
+3570 
-3585 DAGSLYYAYL
+3585 GSTPYISFLSGA
-3595 NSYDADYNENENLV
+3595 NSYDGLNLAFFDKNIDTNFDGISDGTWECMV
-3609 AVDAYGSTGQYITME
+3609 APLAYKATSIRTCVE
-3624 VAKDS
+3624 VHPQMTTSDWEAAIGFTPGDL
-3629 KGKYIPYIG
+3629 YRVALYIG
-3638 YYMSSMSYPKYA
+3638 
-3650 YLVDTDS
+3650 
-3657 TKAGATYYPKP
+3657 
-3668 GVDENNMFTGAWETI
+3668 
-3683 LLPTTSTIVIDD
+3683 
-3695 INVGVYKNA
+3695 
-3704 DGTLQSIPK
+3704 
-3713 QTETVGTKSG
+3713 SG
-3723 IAGGNGTS
+3723 KGH
-3731 NPIFAYGIS
+3731 
-3740 QTGSG
+3740 
-3745 YIETAQLK
+3745 